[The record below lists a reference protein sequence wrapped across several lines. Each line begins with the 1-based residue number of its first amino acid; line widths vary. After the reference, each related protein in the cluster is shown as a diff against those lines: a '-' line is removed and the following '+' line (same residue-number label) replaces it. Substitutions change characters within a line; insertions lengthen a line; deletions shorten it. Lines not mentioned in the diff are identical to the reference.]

1 MESSSER
8 SEAAKII
15 VIGRVACRPEQRE
28 ELIMLLEEMQGRSR
42 AEEGC
47 VSYGFFEAIE
57 SPNSFIAV
65 EEWAS
70 REALDRHFAQ
80 PHLAQFATKLP
91 AAIDGTPTVELNEV
105 SGVAPFPG
113 AGRQM
118 H

>member
-8 SEAAKII
+8 NEAGKII

-28 ELIMLLEEMQGRSR
+28 ELISLLEEMQDRSR

-47 VSYGFFEAIE
+47 GSYGFFEAIE

-80 PHLAQFATKLP
+80 PHLAQFVTKLP
-91 AAIDGTPTVELNEV
+91 AAIHGTPSVALNEV
-105 SGVAPFPG
+105 SEVKPFPG
-113 AGRQM
+113 VGG
-118 H
+118 